1 MSQRSAIAR
10 RTRRGFTLIEVG
22 VMIGVAVM
30 LAMIAIPTLNSISGA
45 NARASVSK
53 LASNIRATRG
63 KAAVS
68 GQTCRIVFDL
78 DDNSYSIECAEGY
91 ATVAYE
97 RELGGRRADSN
108 NRNERLL
115 EEEDVSRLS
124 EKERTKLEILRK
136 SQFAPKPFMPPQS
149 LQGLEFDNVWTQ
161 HQEEAFHKGKAYL
174 YFFPN
179 GVGEQA
185 NIQLT
190 DGDDEWFSLHVSAL
204 GGRVRVLPEKKDLPV
219 ARGWE
224 D

>member
-1 MSQRSAIAR
+1 
-10 RTRRGFTLIEVG
+10 
-22 VMIGVAVM
+22 MIGVAVM
-30 LAMIAIPTLNSISGA
+30 LAMIAIPTLNSITGA

-68 GQTCRIVFDL
+68 GQTCRVVFDL
-78 DDNSYSIECAEGY
+78 DENSYSIECAEGY
-91 ATVAYE
+91 AAVSYE
-97 RELGGRRADSN
+97 RGFGGRRADST

-115 EEEDVSRLS
+115 EEQDVSRLS

-136 SQFAPKPFMPPQS
+136 SLFAPKPFMEPQT
-149 LQGLEFDNVWTQ
+149 LQGVELDNVWTQ

-185 NIQLT
+185 NIQLS
-190 DGDDEWFSLHVSAL
+190 DGGDGWFSLHVSPL
-204 GGRVRVLPEKKDLPV
+204 SGQVRVWQEKKDLPGP
-219 ARGWE
+219 RGWE

>member
-1 MSQRSAIAR
+1 MRRCSAIAHR
-10 RTRRGFTLIEVG
+10 NRRGFTLIEVG

-30 LAMIAIPTLNSISGA
+30 MAMIAIPTLNSISGA
-45 NARASVSK
+45 NARASISK

-78 DDNSYSIECAEGY
+78 DANSYSIECADGY

-97 RELGGRRADSN
+97 RELGGKRADSN

-115 EEEDVSRLS
+115 QEEDVSRLS
-124 EKERTKLEILRK
+124 EKEQTKLEILRK
-136 SQFAPKPFMPPQS
+136 SSFAPKPFMEAQT
-149 LQGLEFDNVWTQ
+149 LRGVAFDNIWTQ
-161 HQEEAFHKGKAYL
+161 HQEEAFHKGHAYL

-190 DGDDEWFSLHVSAL
+190 DGDDGWFSLHVSAL
-204 GGRVRVLPEKKDLPV
+204 SGRVRVLPEKKDLPV
-219 ARGWE
+219 ARGLE

>member
-1 MSQRSAIAR
+1 MAKRSAIAR
-10 RTRRGFTLIEVG
+10 RSRRGFTLIEIG

-45 NARASVSK
+45 TARASVNK
-53 LASNIRATRG
+53 LAANIRATRG

-68 GQTCRIVFDL
+68 GHTCRVVFDL

-97 RELGGRRADSN
+97 REFGGRRADSN

-115 EEEDVSRLS
+115 QEEDVSRLT

-136 SQFAPKPFMPPQS
+136 SQFAPKPFMESQS
-149 LQGLEFDNVWTQ
+149 LQGVELNNVWTQ
-161 HQEEAFHKGKAYL
+161 HQEEPFHKGKAYL

-190 DGDDEWFSLHVSAL
+190 EGDDGWYSLHVSAL
-204 GGRVRVLPEKKDLPV
+204 SGRVRVLAEKKDLPV
-219 ARGWE
+219 ARGLE